1 MAVIAAN
8 VDCPAHEVLTVGSSP
23 NDEVTHD
30 AKGNITFLPTNLL
43 TPARTLFWDF
53 DNQLT
58 GVDTTGDSTPDVTYQ
73 YDVLHRRIARVQ
85 GSADAVYVHAGNQ
98 VVAEYRLGGL
108 ASAPQQRY
116 VWGDYIDEPIL
127 KQSSGLG
134 GSTLYYH
141 HNQQYSTVAL
151 TNTSGEVVE
160 RYAYTAYGELLV
172 TDHAGTPRASTAHAN
187 RYTYTGREW
196 DDATKLYH
204 FRARWYEPVLGRFT
218 GRDPM
223 KLIAG
228 SNMYASQFA
237 LALADPMGLWS
248 CCWHHMIP
256 QDYFLRILAF
266 EYADEL
272 KARGMTARQFLD
284 RPDNGWIMNC
294 KYHVKLH
301 PRWQMDF
308 EDSVRSFKQRYKR
321 KPTLNELQHLAISLG
336 GRPHHWKYF
345 RHGGSANH
353 DYDTWSSD
361 LTPGQRRACL
371 GMCRKQSD
379 DLLKAIEGQNPRDI
393 NKALRCRGRRLL
405 GLLVLLGI
413 ATDTITPAMALVNDE
428 MCSEEWLRVSDAF
441 AKLNAQAV
449 GFERIPNCQVLVDSI
464 FDYWTCV
471 GADIQGISIM
481 RTYMMANCESAN
493 FTSLLAWCDDQPM
506 SLQWQIVP
514 LAKAVSE

>member
-58 GVDTTGDSTPDVTYQ
+58 GVDTTGDATPDVTYQ
-73 YDVLHRRIARVQ
+73 YDVLHRRVARVQ

-108 ASAPQQRY
+108 PSVPQQRY

-172 TDHAGTPRASTAHAN
+172 TDHAGTPRSLTAHAN

-218 GRDPM
+218 ARDNLYYSVNIYYAYFPVTGLDPSGHDLIDIKEFAPTEKCEDWRPRFGTTLAIPDFDVSIECGTYLCSLGCERLYGKWPRQLEKCQLKCVECEELFNSWTRFDDVWHASAGDWWDRLPDCPCLVNPALIPEDWERDIATYSLLKPAITSYLQVSDIHPGADFCIRSRQLLLYGM
-223 KLIAG
+223 SQQCCYRGGKLITSGLGAG
-228 SNMYASQFA
+228 TPDSNNPNHEHGDVRPWYCAIFLDGLVGGNVS
-237 LALADPMGLWS
+237 LAGGGP
-248 CCWHHMIP
+248 CVRE
-256 QDYFLRILAF
+256 FLR
-266 EYADEL
+266 
-272 KARGMTARQFLD
+272 R
-284 RPDNGWIMNC
+284 RPPNQGEGC
-294 KYHVKLH
+294 A
-301 PRWQMDF
+301 
-308 EDSVRSFKQRYKR
+308 E
-321 KPTLNELQHLAISLG
+321 TLE
-336 GRPHHWKYF
+336 
-345 RHGGSANH
+345 
-353 DYDTWSSD
+353 
-361 LTPGQRRACL
+361 
-371 GMCRKQSD
+371 
-379 DLLKAIEGQNPRDI
+379 
-393 NKALRCRGRRLL
+393 
-405 GLLVLLGI
+405 
-413 ATDTITPAMALVNDE
+413 
-428 MCSEEWLRVSDAF
+428 
-441 AKLNAQAV
+441 
-449 GFERIPNCQVLVDSI
+449 
-464 FDYWTCV
+464 
-471 GADIQGISIM
+471 
-481 RTYMMANCESAN
+481 
-493 FTSLLAWCDDQPM
+493 
-506 SLQWQIVP
+506 
-514 LAKAVSE
+514 